1 VGVGRRPAASTLAF
15 HLATPPYPSPQGGGE
30 SIREISLTQTND
42 AGERLE
48 VRSSRLWALFHF
60 NLTRLLFPLHMAA
73 DRLGVSTSD
82 VKFWLTPWQRTDEH
96 LPLSHIAEVTHTRG
110 FFWDAVSVESSGGA
124 NPLWIIGV
132 SKSSAHYFVEH
143 VRERLNESIPAPQQ
157 PRR

>member
-1 VGVGRRPAASTLAF
+1 VTETS
-15 HLATPPYPSPQGGGE
+15 
-30 SIREISLTQTND
+30 D
-42 AGERLE
+42 ANERLE
-48 VRSSRLWALFHF
+48 VQSSRLWALFHF

-124 NPLWIIGV
+124 NPLWIVGV
-132 SKSSAHYFVEH
+132 SKSPARYFVDH
-143 VRERLNESIPAPQQ
+143 VRERLNESIPPT
-157 PRR
+157 PR